1 MVSKQSQNC
10 ISQDSVLRMLKQ
22 QSQYATVCTEPAM
35 IALAVQEA
43 RKLLGRSPHSVQV
56 TTSPGVF
63 KNALS
68 AGLPC
73 GDRKGPVT
81 AAALGAVLDSPDAGL
96 ELLDNITGDQ
106 LRSAYEMV
114 DEGRVSVS
122 CDEDHAG
129 VYVHCT
135 ACTDRHEARI
145 VISGSHT
152 NISLAMLDGEPIDSC
167 LKGSSGPHCSVSEL
181 RNMSFAG
188 LLESVM
194 AIDPEHGRFLLE
206 GAQSIWE
213 LSERAAK
220 DRTLRHALSGVAMA
234 VESGIWDDLVFQ
246 AYHRTVAAISARMG
260 GTPWPV
266 LTSGGSGNQG
276 VMVGLP
282 VLMVANAL
290 QVSDEKKI
298 RALLIGHSM
307 NLYIKSYMG
316 EISCVCGAVSAGAG
330 VAAAVAWLL
339 GASDEQSEEG
349 VNMVL
354 SSLYGMMC
362 DGAKGSCALKGG
374 LAAVQGIISAK
385 MAVKGLQV
393 PAQEGILGNSL
404 EATLRTLQVLGTVMF
419 GHGDA
424 ILIRNMGIC

>member
-1 MVSKQSQNC
+1 
-10 ISQDSVLRMLKQ
+10 MLKQ

-35 IALAVQEA
+35 IALAVHEA
-43 RKLLGRSPHSVQV
+43 KKLLGRSPHTVQV
-56 TTSPGVF
+56 ITSPGVF

-73 GDRKGPVT
+73 GNRKGPVT
-81 AAALGAVLDSPDAGL
+81 AAALGAILDSPNTGL
-96 ELLDNITGDQ
+96 EILDTITEAELQ
-106 LRSAYEMV
+106 SAYAMA

-122 CDEDHAG
+122 CHEDRAG
-129 VYVHCT
+129 IYVHCT
-135 ACTDRHEARI
+135 ASADRHEAEI

-152 NISLAMLDGEPIDSC
+152 NISRAMLDGKLVDPRKE
-167 LKGSSGPHCSVSEL
+167 GSSGPYPSVSEL

-188 LLESVM
+188 LLESVL

-220 DRTLRHALSGVAMA
+220 DSTLRHALSGVSAA
-234 VESGIWDDLVFQ
+234 VESGIWDDLIFQ
-246 AYHRTVAAISARMG
+246 AYRRTIAAISARMG

-276 VMVGLP
+276 IMVGLP
-282 VLMVANAL
+282 VFMVANAL
-290 QVSDEKKI
+290 QAPDEKKI
-298 RALLIGHSM
+298 RALMIGHSM

-339 GASDEQSEEG
+339 ETSREQAREQTEEA

-385 MAVKGLQV
+385 MAVRGLKV
-393 PAQEGILGNSL
+393 HTQEGILGSSL
-404 EATLRTLQVLGTVMF
+404 EATLKTLQVLGTLVF